1 MLADNRYLLTQ
12 SNRNEH
18 GHFVC
23 SRTDYGLATA
33 VIALRNDD
41 DITGK
46 GERRFRGGARSG
58 STADHLG
65 SARRILEKRAEDA
78 MVRNVG
84 TAMLSSFLSK
94 NILQICHNKYNP
106 KNNCAHFVGHVLGIE
121 VGVNC
126 FNVAPALGSK
136 PGFTIRVDDLFNL
149 WCPDKGLWSNKPA
162 AVQDCLFF
170 IRSRAMYPGLRFG
183 WDRMNEACWNLCRW
197 GGLALL
203 KHDAESGHDDR
214 FTDA

>member
-1 MLADNRYLLTQ
+1 
-12 SNRNEH
+12 
-18 GHFVC
+18 
-23 SRTDYGLATA
+23 
-33 VIALRNDD
+33 
-41 DITGK
+41 
-46 GERRFRGGARSG
+46 
-58 STADHLG
+58 
-65 SARRILEKRAEDA
+65 
-78 MVRNVG
+78 
-84 TAMLSSFLSK
+84 MLSSFLSK